1 MISFRMRPG
10 YRHEVAIPHDVV
22 LGRFRQRF
30 VDPGSPCRG
39 SVAGEVV
46 QVSICERQRHFWSPK
61 LDLHVSAEGDGSR
74 LEGRFAPRSEVWT
87 LFVALYAAL
96 AFTALG
102 FTMFGF
108 SQMIV
113 DAAPWGFGV
122 VGGTLVGAFA
132 VYGAA
137 LVGQSLGEDQMH
149 ILSSFV
155 EAIVTDAPMPVTP
168 CSDASVCVDVDDAD
182 VAGAVAAAALAG
194 VTDEDQGMSSSPD
207 ANAAAS

>member
-10 YRHEVAIPHDVV
+10 YLHEVTIAHDVV
-22 LGRFRQRF
+22 LERFRQRF

-39 SVAGEVV
+39 SVAGDVV
-46 QVSICERQRHFWSPK
+46 QISICERQRHFWSPK
-61 LDLHVSAEGDGSR
+61 LDLWVAPIASGAR

-87 LFVALYAAL
+87 LFVAIYASL
-96 AFTALG
+96 AFTAMG

-113 DAAPWGFGV
+113 DASPWGFAV
-122 VGGTLVGAFA
+122 VGATLLGAVG

-137 LVGQSLGEDQMH
+137 LFGQSLGEDQMH

-155 EAIVTDAPMPVTP
+155 EAIITDAPMPVTP
-168 CSDASVCVDVDDAD
+168 CSDATVCVDVDDAA
-182 VAGAVAAAALAG
+182 VAGAVAAAALAA
-194 VTDEDQGMSSSPD
+194 D
-207 ANAAAS
+207 ASE